1 MNFDITKMAFRYQ
14 ERENDIHSIA
24 EIVKS
29 TGFFYD
35 DEANIAVELIRE
47 RLEKGCLSEYYFVFA
62 DYEEKTLAY
71 SCYGPIPGTKS
82 VFDLYWIVTHND
94 YRGYGIGRSLL
105 QETEKRV
112 KEMGGTALYAETS
125 SREKYISTRM
135 FYRKNVF
142 TEVARIK
149 DFYNTGDDK
158 IIYVRQLV

>member
-1 MNFDITKMAFRYQ
+1 MNFDISNMAFRDQ
-14 ERENDIHSIA
+14 ESEDDIHSIA

-29 TGFFYD
+29 TGVFYD
-35 DEANIAVELIRE
+35 AEVSIAVALIRE
-47 RLEKGCLSEYYFVFA
+47 CLEKGYLSGYYFVFA

-71 SCYGPIPGTKS
+71 TCYGPIPGTKS
-82 VFDLYWIVTHND
+82 SFDLYWIVTHND

-105 QETEKRV
+105 QETEKKV

-125 SREKYISTRM
+125 SREKYISTHM

-149 DFYNTGDDK
+149 DFYDIGDDK
-158 IIYVRQLV
+158 IIYKKQLV